1 MAAFNRIYSL
11 YSYRYELSLEKRCEW
26 SFIGVRSYK
35 TKQMRENVVLA
46 EVRER

>member
-1 MAAFNRIYSL
+1 MATFNRISSL
-11 YSYRYELSLEKRCEW
+11 YSYRYESSLEERCEW
-26 SFIGVRSYK
+26 GFVGVRSYK